1 MCLVLSIVEGVRRA
15 TKARRA
21 RRLTAIVTVAALL
34 GPPIASVSA
43 GPRERLHQV
52 ETRRETVSSRLDAA
66 DNEVQQLFGRVE
78 AIDARRATLRDRLA
92 TLDARLQILN
102 RRMVAMERRLAE
114 TRQELAVLNLNLQA
128 VAEQLARQRR
138 ALQSRAVEVYKEGP
152 ASYLDSLLSTQTLS
166 DLADTYE
173 YYESTAR
180 TDEQIVGRIRD
191 LRALLDSRR
200 IEVEQKKQ
208 QIEATTARLRAH
220 RVETARIRSAK
231 AAALAAESRAL
242 SDKRNLLA
250 TAKRQRSHYTSILG
264 ELRRESDH
272 IRQVLAAAARAA
284 AARRAAEA
292 ARAAAARRAAAEAP
306 AAAASGPATSS
317 ATAPPGSGQL
327 AWPASGP
334 VTSPFGYRVHPI
346 FGVRLL
352 HTGID
357 IGASEGAT
365 VYAAD
370 DGVVVFVGEESG
382 YGNVVAI
389 DHGGG
394 LATTYNHLSSFD
406 VTTGQSVTRG
416 EPIAAVGCTGYCT
429 GPHLHFEVRVNGVP
443 VDPMPYLL

>member
-1 MCLVLSIVEGVRRA
+1 MSRPEAVRR
-15 TKARRA
+15 
-21 RRLTAIVTVAALL
+21 LL
-34 GPPIASVSA
+34 GTVTLLTLLAPIAAPAVA
-43 GPRERLHQV
+43 GPQERLHQV
-52 ETRRETVSSRLDAA
+52 QAKQHAVSSRLNAA

-78 AIDARRATLRDRLA
+78 AIDARRATLRSRISLLDDRL
-92 TLDARLQILN
+92 QVLN
-102 RRMVAMERRLAE
+102 RRMAVMERRLAH
-114 TRQELAVLNLNLQA
+114 TRKELAVLRLNLQA
-128 VAEQLARQRR
+128 VADHLARQRR
-138 ALQSRAVEVYKEGP
+138 ALAGRAVEVYKEGP

-173 YYESTAR
+173 YYESASR
-180 TDEQIVGRIRD
+180 TDEEIVARIRD
-191 LRALLDSRR
+191 LRALLEKRR
-200 IEVEQKKQ
+200 MEVQGKKLA
-208 QIEATTARLRAH
+208 IEATTARLRRH
-220 RVETARIRSAK
+220 RSETARIRSAR

-242 SDKRNLLA
+242 AKKRGLLQA
-250 TAKRQRSHYTSILG
+250 AKKRRAHYDSMLG
-264 ELRRESDH
+264 ELRRESQH
-272 IRQVLAAAARAA
+272 IQQVLAAAA
-284 AARRAAEA
+284 AR
-292 ARAAAARRAAAEAP
+292 AARRAAAEAAARKAAAEAAAPAP
-306 AAAASGPATSS
+306 AAPSLAAPS
-317 ATAPPGSGQL
+317 GSGQL

-357 IGASEGAT
+357 IGAPEGAT

-370 DGVVVFVGEESG
+370 DGIVAFVGGESG

-394 LATTYNHLSSFD
+394 LATTYNHLSAFG

-416 EPIAAVGCTGYCT
+416 EPIASVGCTGYCT